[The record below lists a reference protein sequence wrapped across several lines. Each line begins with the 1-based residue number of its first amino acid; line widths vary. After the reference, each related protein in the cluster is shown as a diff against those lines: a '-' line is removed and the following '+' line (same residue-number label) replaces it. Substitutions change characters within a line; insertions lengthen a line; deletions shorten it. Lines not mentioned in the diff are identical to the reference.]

1 MKRSDIT
8 DLFPDATDEQVK
20 KLMDLNGSD
29 INAAK
34 AAGDETRKQ
43 LDAANAA
50 LAAAKKTAET
60 AISAEEHKKA
70 TDRAAALEKELA
82 DLKAANALRD
92 LRYKVAGE
100 KGLPADLLTG
110 DTEEVM
116 KAQADAILAFA
127 KPSGYPKLPD
137 GGEARPGAATATRDR
152 FKAWAEEQLQ

>member
-1 MKRSDIT
+1 MKRTDIT
-8 DLFPDATDEQVK
+8 ELFPDATDEQIK

-43 LDAANAA
+43 LEAANAA

-82 DLKAANALRD
+82 DLKAANELRD
-92 LRYKVAGE
+92 LRYKIAGE

-110 DTEEVM
+110 TTEETM

-127 KPSGYPKLPD
+127 KPNGYPKLPD
-137 GGEARPGAATATRDR
+137 GGEVRPGTTSTTRDH
-152 FKAWAEEQLQ
+152 FKEWVADQLQ

>member
-1 MKRSDIT
+1 MKRSEIIEI
-8 DLFPDATDEQVK
+8 FSGATDEQIK
-20 KLMDLNGSD
+20 KIMDLNGAD

-34 AAGDETRKQ
+34 SGVDDVKKQ

-82 DLKAANALRD
+82 DLKTSNQVRD
-92 LRYKVAGE
+92 MRFAVAKE
-100 KGLPADLLTG
+100 KNLPPELLTG
-110 DTEEVM
+110 DTEEVC

-127 KPSGYPKLPD
+127 KPSGYPNLKD
-137 GGEARPGAATATRDR
+137 GGETPPAAGTTTRDQ
-152 FKAWAEEQLQ
+152 FKTWAESKF